1 MTESFMGYKEDFEQC
16 RDEAMEDIKAIGDA
30 KTAGQNATDRNECI
44 QRAENSVEEVERYLR
59 ILEVESRAGDAQERR
74 KMHQALRTCKSQV
87 DKLKAHVE
95 KSKLIADSRQRLED
109 RPENMTK
116 QEEMARIQKRI
127 DRTGNHLDDAKQVMI
142 ESEAIAQNITSNL
155 QVQREQL
162 MNARTNVDDA
172 REDADE
178 ASAHLESLKR
188 KHQWQIMSLYFI
200 IVVLFAHCVYRLIL
214 FLT

>member
-1 MTESFMGYKEDFEQC
+1 
-16 RDEAMEDIKAIGDA
+16 MEDIKAIA
-30 KTAGQNATDRNECI
+30 
-44 QRAENSVEEVERYLR
+44 
-59 ILEVESRAGDAQERR
+59 DAQEICFAFSRASR
-74 KMHQALRTCKSQV
+74 VLADASGTTKDAPGAFARAIKL
-87 DKLKAHVE
+87 DKLKSYLE
-95 KSKLIADSRQRLED
+95 KSKLIADSRQRLND
-109 RPENMTK
+109 RPEKMTQ

-127 DRTGNHLDDAKQVMI
+127 DRTGNHLDDAQQVMI

-162 MNARTNVDDA
+162 VNARTNVDDA

-188 KHQWQIMSLYFI
+188 KHQWQIVSLYFI
-200 IVVLFAHCVYRLIL
+200 IVVLFAHCVYRLIK